1 MFGNI
6 LELHEL
12 TMKVQRMLEDAI
24 EMSDTPCV
32 GAGLWELAE
41 AHEFDVYIAY
51 MVSFSIRLIS
61 PTKYGSKFLFI
72 FKYWVLDNTGYVSLF
87 LMIYFKDLFKGSLT
101 TVVEKVLN
109 DAKYEQF
116 FMVNIFFFIIV
127 QNYYFYKF
135 NILRKIT
142 V

>member
-12 TMKVQRMLEDAI
+12 TVKVQRMLEDAI

-51 MVSFSIRLIS
+51 MVFSIR
-61 PTKYGSKFLFI
+61 
-72 FKYWVLDNTGYVSLF
+72 
-87 LMIYFKDLFKGSLT
+87 
-101 TVVEKVLN
+101 
-109 DAKYEQF
+109 
-116 FMVNIFFFIIV
+116 
-127 QNYYFYKF
+127 
-135 NILRKIT
+135 
-142 V
+142 